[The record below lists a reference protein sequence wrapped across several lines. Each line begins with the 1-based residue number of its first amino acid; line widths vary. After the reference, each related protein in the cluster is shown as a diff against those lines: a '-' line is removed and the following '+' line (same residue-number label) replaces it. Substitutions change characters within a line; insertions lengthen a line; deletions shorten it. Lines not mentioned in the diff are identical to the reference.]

1 MHDVCL
7 LSVFDIFRLSE
18 RLSCHGGIFY
28 RVRIVRRLE
37 ELREVRETH
46 VALAEEC
53 VVECQSCTHV
63 LRLVAHRSELEVF
76 AQQGTVVGVCTVVDN
91 LFCTAEWTLSTE
103 IGEALFRYDEVHIM
117 FCGVDMG
124 AHRHDG
130 ADSSTL
136 CR

>member
-53 VVECQSCTHV
+53 VVESQCCTHV
-63 LRLVAHRSELEVF
+63 LRFVAHRSELEVF
-76 AQQGTVVGVCTVVDN
+76 TQQWTIVGMCAVVDD
-91 LFCTAEWTLSTE
+91 FLSTTE
-103 IGEALFRYDEVHIM
+103 RALSAQVGEALFRYDEVHIV
-117 FCGVDMG
+117 FRGVNV
-124 AHRHDG
+124 
-130 ADSSTL
+130 
-136 CR
+136 